1 MPLSGASLSP
11 TVCLEKNP
19 TYFSRPAPQ
28 LISHFL
34 WSSSY
39 TLNASQESKMLNGRH
54 SRNSQLIV
62 SNLPR
67 SLDIVYL
74 LAAAVLWGGCY
85 YCFLQRGNSNQRKV
99 KQNVSDHMWL
109 VIDEPISWTSSW
121 ASMLSFY
128 SLFLK
133 RHNLKENSGCR
144 IVESFYHYKFPECIL
159 IIFTLNPNEVV
170 SYSSSPNE

>member
-34 WSSSY
+34 WSSSS

-74 LAAAVLWGGCY
+74 LAAAVLWGGGY

-109 VIDEPISWTSSW
+109 VIDEPISWTKVCDFRAHPPEHRCW
-121 ASMLSFY
+121 VFILF
-128 SLFLK
+128 SLKGITPK
-133 RHNLKENSGCR
+133 RIKDV
-144 IVESFYHYKFPECIL
+144 I
-159 IIFTLNPNEVV
+159 
-170 SYSSSPNE
+170 

>member
-54 SRNSQLIV
+54 SRNSRLIV
-62 SNLPR
+62 SNLLR
-67 SLDIVYL
+67 SLDIVCL

-109 VIDEPISWTSSW
+109 VIDEPISWTKVCDFRAHPPEHW
-121 ASMLSFY
+121 CWVFILF
-128 SLFLK
+128 SLKGITSK
-133 RHNLKENSGCR
+133 RIKD
-144 IVESFYHYKFPECIL
+144 
-159 IIFTLNPNEVV
+159 VV
-170 SYSSSPNE
+170 

>member
-1 MPLSGASLSP
+1 MERVIFLKHRFDQKLPARDAASVPARRRQNGSTWPNTGVFTAPGELSLPTTQPPPSSRRQFLFALGQVKFSTSTSGPHAFMPLSGASLSP

-67 SLDIVYL
+67 SLDIVCL
-74 LAAAVLWGGCY
+74 LAAAVL
-85 YCFLQRGNSNQRKV
+85 
-99 KQNVSDHMWL
+99 
-109 VIDEPISWTSSW
+109 
-121 ASMLSFY
+121 
-128 SLFLK
+128 
-133 RHNLKENSGCR
+133 
-144 IVESFYHYKFPECIL
+144 
-159 IIFTLNPNEVV
+159 
-170 SYSSSPNE
+170 